1 MTATFS
7 LRPLAAD
14 DAEWIFEAC
23 QDLEIQKWTQ
33 IPRPYTRE
41 HAVGFAK
48 TLAGDVE
55 VWVIDSDSA
64 EKPYGVIGVHSIDK
78 VSMSALIGYWIAP
91 WGRRQGA
98 MKAGLKLYSEKAS
111 AHPDIASIRAT
122 IAEENIASRRSAES
136 VGFALTGDSDE
147 SCNCG
152 GVDVKAVTY
161 EWRVKPVRS
170 LLTL

>member
-1 MTATFS
+1 MTSTFTLRS
-7 LRPLAAD
+7 LNAS
-14 DAEWIFEAC
+14 DAQWIFEAC
-23 QDLEIQKWTQ
+23 QDAEIQKWTQ
-33 IPRPYTRE
+33 IPRPYTHD
-41 HAVGFAK
+41 HAVGFAT
-48 TLAGDVE
+48 TLSGDVE
-55 VWVIDSDSA
+55 VWVIESNST

-91 WGRRQGA
+91 WGRNQGA
-98 MKAGLKLYSEKAS
+98 MKAGLKLYFEKAS
-111 AHPDIASIRAT
+111 AHPDIAFIRAT
-122 IAEENIASRRSAES
+122 IAEENVASRRSAES
-136 VGFALTGDSDE
+136 VGFVLTGDSDE

>member
-1 MTATFS
+1 MTANFS
-7 LRPLAAD
+7 LRPLNANDAD
-14 DAEWIFEAC
+14 WIFEAC
-23 QDLEIQKWTQ
+23 QDAEIQKWTQ

-41 HAVGFAK
+41 HAVSFTK
-48 TLAGDVE
+48 TLSGDVE
-55 VWVIDSDSA
+55 VWVIKSDHA
-64 EKPYGVIGVHSIDK
+64 IKPFGVIGVHSIDK

-98 MKAGLKLYSEKAS
+98 MKAGLKLYAEKAS
-111 AHPDIASIRAT
+111 ANPDIASIRAT
-122 IAEENIASRRSAES
+122 IAHENIASSRSAES
-136 VGFALTGDSDE
+136 VGFALTGESNE

-161 EWRVKPVRS
+161 ELRVKPVRS